1 MASKSLAAAIDWT
14 RIYGSLGLGKETVA
28 SLQAFRK
35 RHSEAQRVHS
45 LYATQPTTVNIAHYR
60 SVLKNQAVV
69 DEAERILREF
79 KPVSYDVNE
88 HVKAIEAF
96 EAKAVAKAEET
107 SVKIDE
113 ELGNLQ
119 KTLANIEEARPFED
133 LTVEDVAQA
142 RPEIVKTVETMM
154 KKGKFSVP
162 GYKEKF
168 GDLSMVGRDGRGLAG
183 VLMEGGRTESEKRV
197 ESDLMGF
204 GNHNHYYSG
213 TSLSTHPH
221 RRTVSSGVSGF
232 TISAYTSP
240 SPPPTSASPLVTPP
254 IGSVEWVSIA
264 VCVPKELPRLG
275 LVVYQLC
282 PAKFSRPHSPGIHNR
297 KGAKGAEPK
306 RGGGLDAFGQG
317 HNRMADRDDEDYE
330 GVQFGSGPGWS
341 SNKKP
346 RLRWNRFKWI
356 LFILNI
362 LLTIYT
368 LTGLIFCLLTW
379 FNVWTH
385 ADIVRVGNTTELILS
400 TVAASFGLL
409 TSVIGWSGIL
419 LNNRAFLAVYTLF
432 LWITFGLLVA
442 PGYVT
447 YKKKT
452 FNLEGK
458 INAQWSTGIGLTG
471 RLRIQNQLH
480 CCGYF
485 SPYVEATIS
494 QTCYSRSPLPGCKG
508 EYLRFERKVLTSWYT
523 VAFALVP
530 LQLACMVGSLL
541 CANHVTYRFGKG
553 MMPKAYRLDLNS
565 MAVIMDN
572 YAQQLAEQYGDD
584 VASEIM
590 AVLARIFRLTRKATG
605 QFAMPR
611 PRPTTSPRS
620 LVREDMVRSLTQAAT
635 TTSADKRPVSILSHL
650 YKFTTAPRPSS
661 AIDKLLNMTCVH
673 RSSSPD

>member
-133 LTVEDVAQA
+133 LMVEDVAQA

-168 GDLSMVGRDGRGLAG
+168 GDLSMV
-183 VLMEGGRTESEKRV
+183 
-197 ESDLMGF
+197 
-204 GNHNHYYSG
+204 
-213 TSLSTHPH
+213 LSTHPH

-240 SPPPTSASPLVTPP
+240 SPPPTSASPLVTRTPILMAGNDLAPP
-254 IGSVEWVSIA
+254 SAPFAKRQSVASNGSASPSASQKNFRDSASLSINY
-264 VCVPKELPRLG
+264 V
-275 LVVYQLC
+275 

-590 AVLARIFRLTRKATG
+590 ARSRSNLQVDSQGYGSVRNAETPTYNQSSFTG
-605 QFAMPR
+605 QGGYGSVPHAGSDDNLR
-611 PRPTTSPRS
+611 R
-620 LVREDMVRSLTQAAT
+620 
-635 TTSADKRPVSILSHL
+635 
-650 YKFTTAPRPSS
+650 
-661 AIDKLLNMTCVH
+661 
-673 RSSSPD
+673 

>member
-1 MASKSLAAAIDWT
+1 
-14 RIYGSLGLGKETVA
+14 
-28 SLQAFRK
+28 
-35 RHSEAQRVHS
+35 
-45 LYATQPTTVNIAHYR
+45 
-60 SVLKNQAVV
+60 
-69 DEAERILREF
+69 
-79 KPVSYDVNE
+79 
-88 HVKAIEAF
+88 
-96 EAKAVAKAEET
+96 
-107 SVKIDE
+107 
-113 ELGNLQ
+113 
-119 KTLANIEEARPFED
+119 
-133 LTVEDVAQA
+133 
-142 RPEIVKTVETMM
+142 
-154 KKGKFSVP
+154 
-162 GYKEKF
+162 
-168 GDLSMVGRDGRGLAG
+168 
-183 VLMEGGRTESEKRV
+183 
-197 ESDLMGF
+197 MGF

-240 SPPPTSASPLVTPP
+240 SPPPTSASPLVTRTPILMAGNDLAPP
-254 IGSVEWVSIA
+254 SAPFAKRQSVASNGSASPSASQKNFRDSASLSINY
-264 VCVPKELPRLG
+264 V
-275 LVVYQLC
+275 

-572 YAQQLAEQYGDD
+572 YRVSSDN
-584 VASEIM
+584 SPNNM
-590 AVLARIFRLTRKATG
+590 AMTSPPRLWLVLARIFRLTRKATG

-673 RSSSPD
+673 RSASPD